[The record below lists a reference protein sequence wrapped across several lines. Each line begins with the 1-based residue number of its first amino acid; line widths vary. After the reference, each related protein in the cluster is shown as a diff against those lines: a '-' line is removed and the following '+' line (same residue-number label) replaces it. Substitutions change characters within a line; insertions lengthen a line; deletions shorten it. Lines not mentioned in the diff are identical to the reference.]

1 MKSLLSFRTC
11 LSLGIKEYILY
22 FCFYFNFSFHP
33 FIYPFQNQFPGN
45 EVGGAGGTLSCTKC
59 EDYCT
64 ETEKTLALH
73 VALVHD
79 AIQPYLDD
87 PTLVQAKR
95 GQSSTTP
102 QQNQQLPPLKIS
114 HARPSAAPTLFSSE
128 VLNQVFTE
136 PNCPVC
142 LLPFATVII
151 GKGLATGGGS
161 SHDHLVWHF
170 RSHH

>member
-1 MKSLLSFRTC
+1 MALSQQSLEFGTKSN
-11 LSLGIKEYILY
+11 
-22 FCFYFNFSFHP
+22 FCFLLNLVRFTLS
-33 FIYPFQNQFPGN
+33 IYPFQNQFPGN
-45 EVGGAGGTLSCTKC
+45 EGGAGGSLTCTKC

-87 PTLVQAKR
+87 PTLVKAKR
-95 GQSSTTP
+95 QSSTP
-102 QQNQQLPPLKIS
+102 QQNQLPPLKIS

-170 RSHH
+170 RSDH